1 MNKLK
6 KTATDIS
13 DASQPTD
20 DSQVLTHLPTEQTI
34 SAEIADLLISHKL
47 DQISP
52 ATAAKLLA
60 QAAALENNQSPKL
73 TQAAKPPQAMNPNST
88 FCTICKKEVCNKY
101 FFKTH
106 LLNKHNITLED
117 YLAGNK
123 NEENSGSSDRTKLT
137 SRGSCISVKCSFH
150 VGEREQFVTHKYYI
164 KCDLKV

>member
-117 YLAGNK
+117 YLAGNMAQS
-123 NEENSGSSDRTKLT
+123 NNNNNNPSSTGSLSSASSSSSSSSSST
-137 SRGSCISVKCSFH
+137 SSIYETNG
-150 VGEREQFVTHKYYI
+150 
-164 KCDLKV
+164 

>member
-1 MNKLK
+1 LNKLK

-73 TQAAKPPQAMNPNST
+73 TQAATTTTTHPQLAHSAQP
-88 FCTICKKEVCNKY
+88 VPAHR
-101 FFKTH
+101 H
-106 LLNKHNITLED
+106 LLAPRAASTRLMVSI
-117 YLAGNK
+117 
-123 NEENSGSSDRTKLT
+123 
-137 SRGSCISVKCSFH
+137 
-150 VGEREQFVTHKYYI
+150 
-164 KCDLKV
+164 